1 MSSDLAIFGGKPVR
15 ERPFPDWPRVTD
27 ELKHS
32 LINTLENDKW
42 GVGSGSIDQFN
53 TRFSKMQDAKYSLA
67 IHSGTSA
74 IWVCLKAAGVEAGDE
89 VIVPSYTFTSTA
101 NCVLMRNAK
110 PIFADINL
118 NDINLNPKSVE
129 KKINKKTKAIIIVHY
144 GGVACDME
152 IFLKLKKKYN
162 LYLIEDAAHGFLGKY
177 KNKFLGT
184 IGDLGA
190 FSFHETKNIV
200 GGQCGALSI
209 NNNKFINRANIILD
223 KGTDRT
229 SKRKKSYYSWKDIG
243 SEYRA
248 PELSAALLYS
258 QLLDVKKI
266 QSKREIIW
274 NNYYNVIKKI
284 KTNLFYLPLKKNKN
298 IKNAFHVFPI
308 VFKNKKLKNKFI
320 KFMKKKNI
328 ECFFHYYPLHMSTFG
343 KKISKTT
350 LKNTETIFDG
360 LVRLPL
366 YPNLTFKNQQKILK
380 YLNLFV
386 QKYHFL

>member
-1 MSSDLAIFGGKPVR
+1 MINYGKQ
-15 ERPFPDWPRVTD
+15 
-27 ELKHS
+27 
-32 LINTLENDKW
+32 N
-42 GVGSGSIDQFN
+42 
-53 TRFSKMQDAKYSLA
+53 
-67 IHSGTSA
+67 
-74 IWVCLKAAGVEAGDE
+74 
-89 VIVPSYTFTSTA
+89 
-101 NCVLMRNAK
+101 
-110 PIFADINL
+110 INL

-274 NNYYNVIKKI
+274 NNYYNVI
-284 KTNLFYLPLKKNKN
+284 
-298 IKNAFHVFPI
+298 
-308 VFKNKKLKNKFI
+308 
-320 KFMKKKNI
+320 
-328 ECFFHYYPLHMSTFG
+328 
-343 KKISKTT
+343 
-350 LKNTETIFDG
+350 
-360 LVRLPL
+360 
-366 YPNLTFKNQQKILK
+366 
-380 YLNLFV
+380 
-386 QKYHFL
+386 